1 MGFLWSWNH
10 MVSKR
15 WRTNQAV
22 DTNFQT
28 KILKDF
34 REFCA
39 NSEDRLRSFWEQSW
53 ESKEKAFLEYNLG
66 SNVE

>member
-1 MGFLWSWNH
+1 

-28 KILKDF
+28 RLLRDF
-34 REFCA
+34 REFCS
-39 NSEDRLRSFWEQSW
+39 NVDDRLRNYWEECW
-53 ESKEKAFLEYNLG
+53 LAKECASTAGL
-66 SNVE
+66 

>member
-1 MGFLWSWNH
+1 

-22 DTNFQT
+22 DNNFQT
-28 KILKDF
+28 KLLKDF

-39 NSEDRLRSFWEQSW
+39 NDNNRLKMFWEKSW
-53 ESKEKAFLEYNLG
+53 EAKEAALLASALGG
-66 SNVE
+66 SNLTS